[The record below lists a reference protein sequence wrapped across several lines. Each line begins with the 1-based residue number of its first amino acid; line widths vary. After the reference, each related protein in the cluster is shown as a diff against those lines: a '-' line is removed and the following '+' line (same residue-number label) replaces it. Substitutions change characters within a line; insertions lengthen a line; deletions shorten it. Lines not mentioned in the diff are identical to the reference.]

1 MTVAKRFQGLG
12 WFAAGVVMALAFYL
26 VSLGV
31 AAERAKLKSREAE
44 IAQARRDIRQ
54 LETEFQTRA
63 NLAQLERWNG
73 EVLSL
78 GAPRPEQFMH
88 NVAELAGL
96 RPGQGAP
103 VVQVA
108 SVIIPQG
115 PPNLVPDELG
125 ALPVPQPAVVQPA
138 IVQPAIVRQ
147 VSAVIAAVAVAA
159 PPSRP
164 ASQPAAVTVAVPRAS
179 AATRA
184 TPVRA
189 AQPVR
194 LASNDRVGRAPAAV
208 IENALLGDR
217 TLNDLMSGARAE
229 TAALR

>member
-108 SVIIPQG
+108 NVIVPQG
-115 PPNLVPDELG
+115 PPNLVPDEPG
-125 ALPVPQPAVVQPA
+125 AMPVPQPAVQPAVVQPA
-138 IVQPAIVRQ
+138 VVRQ
-147 VSAVIAAVAVAA
+147 VGAVIAAVAIGGPAA
-159 PPSRP
+159 RP
-164 ASQPAAVTVAVPRAS
+164 AAQPAVATASTARAM
-179 AATRA
+179 
-184 TPVRA
+184 PVRA
-189 AQPVR
+189 AAQPIR
-194 LASNDRVGRAPAAV
+194 LASADRAGRAPSAV

>member
-12 WFAAGVVMALAFYL
+12 WFAAGVVMVLAFYL

-31 AAERAKLKSREAE
+31 AAERAKLKSRELE
-44 IAQARRDIRQ
+44 IVQARRDIRQ

-78 GAPRPEQFMH
+78 AAPRPDQFMH
-88 NVAELAGL
+88 NVAQLAGL

-108 SVIIPQG
+108 NVIVPQG

-125 ALPVPQPAVVQPA
+125 AMPVPQPAVVQPA
-138 IVQPAIVRQ
+138 VVQPAVVRR
-147 VSAVIAAVAVAA
+147 VGAVIAAVAVAA
-159 PPSRP
+159 PPVRP
-164 ASQPAAVTVAVPRAS
+164 APQPAVVSTKVAPR
-179 AATRA
+179 
-184 TPVRA
+184 P
-189 AQPVR
+189 AQPIR
-194 LASNDRVGRAPAAV
+194 LASADRVGRAAPAA

-217 TLNDLMSGARAE
+217 TLDDLMSGARAE

>member
-12 WFAAGVVMALAFYL
+12 WFGAGVVMALAFYL

-31 AAERAKLKSREAE
+31 AAERAKLTSREAE
-44 IAQARRDIRQ
+44 IAQARRDLRQ

-108 SVIIPQG
+108 NVIVPQG

-125 ALPVPQPAVVQPA
+125 AMPVPQPAVVQPA
-138 IVQPAIVRQ
+138 VVRQ
-147 VSAVIAAVAVAA
+147 VGTVIAAVAIAA
-159 PPSRP
+159 PAVRP
-164 ASQPAAVTVAVPRAS
+164 ATQPAPAAAAAAPRAVPARA
-179 AATRA
+179 
-184 TPVRA
+184 A
-189 AQPVR
+189 AQPIR
-194 LASNDRVGRAPAAV
+194 LASADRAGRAPAAV

>member
-78 GAPRPEQFMH
+78 SAPRPEQFMH

-103 VVQVA
+103 VVQLA
-108 SVIIPQG
+108 NVIIPQG
-115 PPNLVPDELG
+115 PPNLVPDELTG
-125 ALPVPQPAVVQPA
+125 MPVPQPAVMQPAVVQPA
-138 IVQPAIVRQ
+138 VVRQ
-147 VSAVIAAVAVAA
+147 VGAVIAAVAVAA
-159 PPSRP
+159 PPTRP
-164 ASQPAAVTVAVPRAS
+164 AAQPAVAAAAAPRP
-179 AATRA
+179 
-184 TPVRA
+184 TPARA

-194 LASNDRVGRAPAAV
+194 LASVERAGRAPAAV

-217 TLNDLMSGARAE
+217 TLDDLMSGARAE